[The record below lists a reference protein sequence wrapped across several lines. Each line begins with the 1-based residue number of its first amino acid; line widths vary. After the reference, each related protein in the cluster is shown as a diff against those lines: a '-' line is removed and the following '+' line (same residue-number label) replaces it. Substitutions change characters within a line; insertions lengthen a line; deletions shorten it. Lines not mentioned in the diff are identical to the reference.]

1 MIDFDEIRQKVA
13 IKHNV
18 LLGSDDP
25 ILVTV
30 TINEIVLQRYLD
42 LAALQYETANRELT
56 IAVQQQV
63 EQSKATAGRVIT
75 DAADYVASEVR
86 RAVGQIAQDVAAQLR
101 QQLGEAQAIARE
113 AVDNGRT
120 TQAAKNGAFL
130 AAAVA
135 GAAALIALAAVV
147 IILVK

>member
-1 MIDFDEIRQKVA
+1 MIEFDEIRQKVA

-18 LLGSDDP
+18 LLGLDDP

-30 TINEIVLQRYLD
+30 TINEIVLQRYLG

-75 DAADYVASEVR
+75 DAADYVAAEVR
-86 RAVGQIAQDVAAQLR
+86 RAVGQSTQDVAAQLR
-101 QQLGEAQAIARE
+101 QQLGAAQSIARE
-113 AVDNGRT
+113 AIDSGRT
-120 TQAAKNGAFL
+120 AQAAKNGAFL

-147 IILVK
+147 ILVK